1 MVTGSPSSSLQL
13 EMFIILPTLIT
24 VLMTAY
30 ESGPGIETSNDV
42 VQKKVKRNVH
52 EKYANADGY
61 LNQMGYRMSH
71 HK

>member
-1 MVTGSPSSSLQL
+1 
-13 EMFIILPTLIT
+13 
-24 VLMTAY
+24 MTAY